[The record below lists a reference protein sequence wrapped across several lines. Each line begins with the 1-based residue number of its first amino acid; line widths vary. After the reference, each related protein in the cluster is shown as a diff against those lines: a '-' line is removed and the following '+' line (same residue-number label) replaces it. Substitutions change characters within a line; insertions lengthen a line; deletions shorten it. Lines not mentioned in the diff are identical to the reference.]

1 VECLLSAAGGFGFQ
15 QSVAAP
21 QSASVWAR
29 PPCRHFK
36 NQSSF
41 SFGWALPALA
51 GPVSRSGSDGHHR
64 RVRERERKSPC
75 VELRLAASDGHPT
88 MPLRRVPGHPRG
100 SRLRHLLRARHS
112 RGAWG
117 VVSLGCFPPWFHCA
131 EARIPAMDAGSTNV
145 VRVKVGLGLGRTTV
159 GRETAVVP
167 HSSYRGTTE
176 LWEDQP
182 RTTRRPPRAFD
193 RCGSVARPAC
203 DCVHAVAVA
212 VSAAVFGSCRR
223 SEERR
228 KIGTRDR

>member
-1 VECLLSAAGGFGFQ
+1 
-15 QSVAAP
+15 
-21 QSASVWAR
+21 
-29 PPCRHFK
+29 
-36 NQSSF
+36 
-41 SFGWALPALA
+41 
-51 GPVSRSGSDGHHR
+51 
-64 RVRERERKSPC
+64 
-75 VELRLAASDGHPT
+75 
-88 MPLRRVPGHPRG
+88 
-100 SRLRHLLRARHS
+100 
-112 RGAWG
+112 
-117 VVSLGCFPPWFHCA
+117 
-131 EARIPAMDAGSTNV
+131 MDAGSTNV